1 MAGNAVVDRNQQVRL
16 QRGQFVHQRR
26 RQAIAVHH
34 AVRHRVE
41 DMLRAEHA
49 QAAHAHRA
57 GGSAITIE
65 IADHQDALVIGD
77 GLDQQAHRCIDA
89 GQQFGRMKIA
99 QLRQR
104 QLRGTCI
111 ATGVEPRQQRQ
122 LDGCT
127 ASAARDIGIA
137 GYERQREDTA
147 RGRGWRD
154 CARQLR

>member
-1 MAGNAVVDRNQQVRL
+1 
-16 QRGQFVHQRR
+16 
-26 RQAIAVHH
+26 
-34 AVRHRVE
+34 
-41 DMLRAEHA
+41 MLRAEHA

-122 LDGCT
+122 CAVRPVAGCDRSAT
-127 ASAARDIGIA
+127 AERNRISGWLHSIG
-137 GYERQREDTA
+137 GKGHRHR
-147 RGRGWRD
+147 R
-154 CARQLR
+154 LRKTEG